1 MKLIIQVLEK
11 NHEKSSFD
19 CGYEMLNEYIKKQ
32 ARQDVNGDLSVC
44 FVLVNEE
51 NEVKGYYTLSANSIR
66 RDDFPEEL
74 RKKMP
79 PSYTKLPTT
88 LLGRLAVDNS
98 LKGQGYGEIL
108 LMDALN
114 RTLRTSDNLGIL
126 AIVVDPIDDKAL
138 NFYSKYGFILLPT
151 SEKMF
156 LAMKTVRDLVG

>member
-19 CGYEMLNEYIKKQ
+19 CGYEMLNVYIKKQ